1 MNKSILVAMSG
12 GVDSSVAAGLLQQ
25 QGFRVVGVF
34 MCLSVADQT
43 SSHQGCCSPLDA
55 RDAKEVA
62 NQLGIQFHVMDFQNE
77 IEEVIT
83 YFVDEYRRGR
93 TPNPCVMCNT
103 HLKFGKLFEYAN
115 ACSLDYVA
123 TGHYAQIIDTH
134 RRELLTDSHGQSTDN
149 REEPPAT
156 YKSLCR
162 GLDAGKDQSYALF
175 GIERDRL
182 QRILLPVGQYHKE
195 QVRQLA
201 RQMQLPVHDKGES
214 QEICFVPDDDYA
226 RLVAQRAPDIVQPGK
241 VIDTSEKVLGEHQ
254 GVFHYTIGQR
264 KGLGI
269 ALGEPAYVVKLDAQ
283 TNTVV
288 LGSRDDLLGRH
299 LTATNV
305 NWLIPLEELPPAP
318 FDATVQ
324 IRYNHRGAPAK
335 VQPVLNTQGHPDT
348 VEIQFTDPIS
358 AITPGQAAVIYQN
371 NQLLGGGWINNI

>member
-1 MNKSILVAMSG
+1 MSKSVLVAMSG
-12 GVDSSVAAGLLQQ
+12 GVDSSVAAALLLQQ
-25 QGFRVVGVF
+25 GYRVVGVF
-34 MCLSVADQT
+34 MCLGFADQT
-43 SSHQGCCSPLDA
+43 FSHQGCCSPQDA

-93 TPNPCVMCNT
+93 TPNPCIMCNT

-115 ACSLDYVA
+115 ACNLNYVA
-123 TGHYAQIIDTH
+123 TGHYAQIIDTDQ
-134 RRELLTDSHGQSTDN
+134 RESPTGN
-149 REEPPAT
+149 RAESQVGHKA
-156 YKSLCR
+156 LCR

-175 GIERDRL
+175 GIERNRL
-182 QRILLPVGQYHKE
+182 QRILLPIGQYHKE

-226 RLVAQRAPDIVQPGK
+226 GLIAQRAPDIVQPGK
-241 VIDTSEKVLGEHQ
+241 VIDTSGKVLGEHQ

-288 LGSRDDLLGRH
+288 LGSCDDLFSRH
-299 LTATNV
+299 LRATNV
-305 NWLIPLEELPPAP
+305 NWLIPPADLHQAP

-335 VQPVLNTQGHPDT
+335 VQPVLNAQGYPDT
-348 VEIQFTDPIS
+348 VEIEFTDPIS

-371 NQLLGGGWINNI
+371 NQLLGGGWINNR